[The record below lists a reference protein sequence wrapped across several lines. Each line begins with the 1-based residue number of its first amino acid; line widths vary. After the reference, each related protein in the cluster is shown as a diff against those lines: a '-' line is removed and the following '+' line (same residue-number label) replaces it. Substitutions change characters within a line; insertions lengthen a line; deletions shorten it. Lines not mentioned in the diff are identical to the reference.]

1 MFVARR
7 LPNGVLASLFR
18 TSKAPHFRA
27 TVVWSMS
34 MSMSMSGAKT
44 VLNKQLE
51 VYLESR
57 KTRYAEVEE
66 ELSKAEIDVKQIA
79 KLGKEMAEL
88 GRLMSLSQDRG
99 IRRATVEELLGVEVE
114 AAGDEEMEQLARQ
127 EREENEAEL
136 ENIENSIVQLLTP
149 KDEADDGGVVL
160 EVRAGTGGDEASLFA
175 GEVFKMYQKFASLQG
190 WTWEELSLS
199 RSDAGGFK
207 EAQALIN
214 GHGKPVYKVL
224 KYEAGV
230 HRVQRVPSNDVRI
243 HTSAASVIIL
253 PEAEDID
260 FELRMQ
266 DIKIDVFRSQGAG
279 GQSVNKTESAV
290 RFTHIPTGIK
300 VEMQDER
307 SQIQNRARAYKYLKA
322 RVYDF
327 ERQKVMQ
334 LRSELRSL
342 AGGTGDRADKIRT
355 YNFPQDR
362 VTDHRIS
369 LTMAGVERV
378 LGGESLSMLTD
389 ALGEY
394 DEKEKL
400 RLFLEDIE
408 AKDV

>member
-1 MFVARR
+1 
-7 LPNGVLASLFR
+7 VLASLFR